1 MKIFTFIIF
10 TFTIKISLGFA
21 PINKDSLQNKLV
33 SIYSNNYTSINST
46 HLPLSFFKKIFKGG
60 VINEKDLGS
69 TQNLNKTNTSGF
81 ELDLSVGFK
90 ILNSETNNGW
100 YLKFQNLNTGGV
112 KYAQNLFN
120 CVFIGNKNISSPVK
134 LGNTSFH
141 LRNHQLFHVGLIK
154 KNLSVGLSI
163 GNINS
168 EYQGSFSENS
178 FFNPSSPYLW
188 EISIQPRFLFLENR
202 PKSLLKNGNSF
213 GIDLEFSNCNKNAV
227 SEKLNYSIG
236 INNLG
241 VMLFHDS
248 YKRYEFDTTFTFQGF
263 SFEEILNFDSTILS
277 LYETIEPSL
286 EEKNELQI
294 SPFHIFS
301 EFSYHFKDFK
311 LITAL
316 NYRHKSQYIPKIHL
330 GLEKKLNNNFAI
342 GNSISYGGFN
352 KFQWG
357 TNINYSINKLK
368 INLIFNNIVGFA
380 PSLGKSFGINLGF
393 TLDIN

>member
-10 TFTIKISLGFA
+10 IFTFKISLAFA
-21 PINKDSLQNKLV
+21 KINTDSLQKKLV
-33 SIYSNNYTSINST
+33 RIYSNNYTSINST
-46 HLPLSFFKKIFKGG
+46 HLPLNFFKKILRGG
-60 VINEKDLGS
+60 LINEKDLGS
-69 TQNLNKTNTSGF
+69 TQNLNETNTSGF
-81 ELDLSVGFK
+81 ELDLSLGFK
-90 ILNSETNNGW
+90 ILNSKTNSGW
-100 YLKFQNLNTGGV
+100 YLKFQNINTGGV

-154 KNLSVGLSI
+154 NNLSVGLSI

-178 FFNPSSPYLW
+178 FFNLSSPYLW
-188 EISIQPRFLFLENR
+188 EIAIQPRFLFLEDR
-202 PKSLLKNGNSF
+202 QKSLLKNGNSF
-213 GIDLEFSNCNKNAV
+213 GIDFEYSNYNKNAI

-248 YKRYEFDTTFTFQGF
+248 YNIYEFDTSFTFQGF
-263 SFEEILNFDSTILS
+263 NIEEILNFDSTILN
-277 LYETIEPSL
+277 LYETIEPSASG
-286 EEKNELQI
+286 KNELQI

-301 EFSYHFKDFK
+301 EFSYHFKKIK
-311 LITAL
+311 LITAVE
-316 NYRHKSQYIPKIHL
+316 YRHKSQYIPKINL
-330 GLEKKLNNNFAI
+330 GLEKKINNNFRI
-342 GNSISYGGFN
+342 GNTISYGGFN

-357 TNINYSINKLK
+357 ANINYSVKELK
-368 INLIFNNIVGFA
+368 MYLMFNNIIGFV

-393 TLDIN
+393 TWDIN